1 MKQNISSELDRWKR
15 DLRKHKF
22 LEEGTIA
29 ELENHLLDEIESLE
43 KQGHSSN
50 EAFNLAKEKLGNIA
64 SVEKDEWRVNSKRAG
79 LFLPGLVRSFT
90 KAGSRHLGKN
100 LLTTFINIGGLIVAF
115 TAILM
120 IGLFL
125 QDELSYEKHH
135 PDYESIYRLSY
146 SFQGED
152 GVVEDRAYASGMWSE
167 LLESRSSSVSDR
179 FRFLTL
185 SYGYVFNPATNQAFY
200 EEGIYWSDSN
210 FFDFLSFDLKYGE
223 VENQLKNLNSIVL
236 TEKTAKKIFGEEN
249 PIGKAIQFRRTSR
262 VVNFTVTGVIFDPPS
277 NSHFQ
282 PDYIANIQAIQGIY
296 GEDRIGWIDQNPR
309 PGYVFNYVKINQAD
323 DVPLVHAEMKALFD
337 EILPDL
343 SQQIDPLLTP
353 IASIHF
359 NPAIKWEI
367 DTPIN
372 MSYIYGL
379 VIIGAFILVVALVNY
394 SSLTTAQGSKRRK
407 EIGLRKTLGSTK
419 TQLRLQFFMES
430 ISSVV
435 IAIMLAVALGLLLTP
450 SFNVLVGKNIDF
462 TDTLLSANFLLIA
475 TPVVLVVLVL
485 AGMLPALYFTRQIS
499 NSFNLTHFFKTS
511 NATSRNRNALVL
523 VQFTIAIILVIGSV
537 TVYKQIE
544 LINNGGLGKNR
555 KSVIGIRTSRMGDS
569 TQVQLFK
576 SRIASIPGVVSN
588 TLGEHL
594 PKQKGFGRINT
605 KYLLEDREFYW
616 NKFEVDSGFLKTYEL
631 RLEAGRNF
639 DRNIQRNAVL
649 INQSA
654 LKVLNVSAEEALG
667 LHLREDSINYVFR
680 ESDGV
685 VIGVVEDF
693 VYKSVKEEIEPLVI
707 VANNW
712 VGGVLSVKLASG
724 GVETIESLKK
734 VWNEVYNGRPFEYW
748 FLDKEFAIMY
758 GQERR
763 LGKLIPIFSSL
774 AIVIALLGLF
784 ALTAFVSEL
793 RRKEIGIRKVLG
805 CSTGGVLKLLGWQY
819 VRTLILAIFISVPI
833 AYFALEYW
841 LTNFSYRVQ
850 VSGGVIFTSVFIVVV
865 VSLLTISIKSFSA
878 ANSNPVESL
887 KYE

>member
-1 MKQNISSELDRWKR
+1 DISSDLNRWRKN
-15 DLRKHKF
+15 LRKHRF

-29 ELENHLLDEIESLE
+29 ELENHLLDEVESLE
-43 KQGHSSN
+43 RQGYSSH
-50 EAFNLAKEKLGNIA
+50 EAFNLAKKRLGDVS
-64 SVEKDEWRVNSKRAG
+64 SVEQDELKVNSRGAG
-79 LFLPGLVRSFT
+79 LLLPGLIRSFVRT
-90 KAGSRHLGKN
+90 GGRYLGKN
-100 LLTTFINIGGLIVAF
+100 LLTTTVNLGGLIVAF
-115 TAILM
+115 TAILL

-125 QDELSYEKHH
+125 QDELSFEKHH

-146 SFQGED
+146 SFRGED
-152 GVVEDRAYASGMWSE
+152 GSVEDRAYASGMWSE
-167 LLESRSSSVSDR
+167 LLESRSSSVSDQ

-185 SYGYVFNPATNQAFY
+185 SYGYIFNPATNQAFY
-200 EEGIYWSDSN
+200 EEGVYWSDPN
-210 FFDFLSFDLKYGE
+210 FFKFLNFKLKFGE
-223 VENQLKNLNSIVL
+223 VDNQLKNLNSIVL

-249 PIGKAIQFRRTSR
+249 PIGKPVQFRRTSR
-262 VVNFTVTGVIFDPPS
+262 EVNFIVTGVIYDPPS

-282 PDYIANIQAIQGIY
+282 PDYIANIQSIQGIF

-309 PGYVFNYVKINQAD
+309 PGYVFNYIKID
-323 DVPLVHAEMKALFD
+323 RPEDVPLVHAEMKTLFS

-343 SQQIDPLLTP
+343 SVQIDPLLTP
-353 IASIHF
+353 ISSIHF

-379 VIIGAFILVVALVNY
+379 EIIGIFILAVALVNY
-394 SSLTTAQGSKRRK
+394 SSLTTAQGSRRRK

-419 TQLRLQFFMES
+419 TQLRIQFFLES

-435 IAIMLAVALGLLLTP
+435 MALILAVTLVFFLTP
-450 SFNVLVGKNIDF
+450 SFNSLVGKNIDF
-462 TDTLLSANFLLIA
+462 ESAILSTNFLSIA
-475 TPVVLVVLVL
+475 VPVVLMVLLL
-485 AGMLPALYFTRQIS
+485 AGMLPALYFTKQIS
-499 NSFNLTHFFKTS
+499 NSFNLTHFFKS
-511 NATSRNRNALVL
+511 NNTTSRNRNAMVL
-523 VQFTIAIILVIGSV
+523 IQFTIAIILVIGSV
-537 TVYKQIE
+537 TVYNQLE
-544 LINNGGLGKNR
+544 LINNGGLGKSR

-576 SRIASIPGVVSN
+576 SRIATIPGVVSN

-605 KYLLEDREFYW
+605 KYLLDDHEFYW
-616 NKFEVDSGFLKTYEL
+616 NKFEVDSGFLKTYDL
-631 RLEAGRNF
+631 QLLAGRNF
-639 DRNIQRNAVL
+639 DRSIQRNAVL

-654 LKVLNVSAEEALG
+654 LKALNVSAEEALG

-693 VYKSVKEEIEPLVI
+693 AYKSVKEEIEPLVI

-724 GVETIESLKK
+724 GLETIESLEKM
-734 VWNEVYNGRPFEYW
+734 WNEVYHGRPFEYW
-748 FLDKEFAIMY
+748 FLDKEFEIMY

-763 LGKLIPIFSSL
+763 LGKLIPLFSSL
-774 AIVIALLGLF
+774 AITIALLGLF
-784 ALTAFVSEL
+784 ALTAYVSEL

-841 LTNFSYRVQ
+841 LNNFSYRVE
-850 VSGGVIFTSVFIVVV
+850 VSAGIILTSVFTVVF
-865 VSLLTISIKSFSA
+865 VSLLTVSIKSFSA
-878 ANSNPVESL
+878 AISNPVESL